1 MPARK
6 ANPDAALKL
15 AVLDAALSHAATDGF
30 TGNLLAEAA
39 KEAGVSTADIARLF
53 PQAALSLLEFYSLGV
68 DAEMEKRLRD
78 IGLAAMPVRQR
89 ISTAVKTRLAIVKP
103 NKDAARR
110 AAAYLSLPPNL
121 PLAAR
126 LVYRTV
132 DCMWHAAGDRS
143 TDFNF
148 YTKRGILA
156 GVYTSTLMRWFTDAS
171 PDERETEA
179 FLAARIENV
188 LQYEK
193 LKARMRRE
201 ANLGLDRMSELLRHA
216 RR

>member
-6 ANPDAALKL
+6 ANTDETLKQ
-15 AVLDAALSHAATDGF
+15 AVLGAVLAHAATEGF
-30 TGNLLAEAA
+30 TDTLLADAGN
-39 KEAGVSTADIARLF
+39 EAGVSTAETARLF
-53 PQAALSLLEFYSLGV
+53 PQAVLSLLEFYSLGV
-68 DAEMEKRLRD
+68 DAETEKRLGD
-78 IGLAAMPVRQR
+78 IGLAAMPMRRR
-89 ISTAVKTRLAIVKP
+89 ISTAVKTRLAILKP

-121 PLAAR
+121 PLAAH
-126 LVYRTV
+126 LIYCTV
-132 DCMWHAAGDRS
+132 DCMWRAAGDLS

-156 GVYTSTLMRWFTDAS
+156 GVYTSTLMRWFTDTS
-171 PDERETEA
+171 PDEHETEA

-188 LQYEK
+188 MQVEK

-201 ANLGLDRMSELLRHA
+201 AKQGLDRMSELLRSA

>member
-1 MPARK
+1 MPERK
-6 ANPDAALKL
+6 ANTDAALKQ
-15 AVLDAALSHAATDGF
+15 AVLDAALARAATEGF
-30 TGNLLAEAA
+30 TGDLLAAA
-39 KEAGVSTADIARLF
+39 AEDAGVSTAEIARLF
-53 PQAALSLLEFYSLGV
+53 PEAVLSLLEFYSLGV

-89 ISTAVKTRLAIVKP
+89 ISTAVKTRLAILKS
-103 NKDAARR
+103 NKDAVRR

-132 DCMWHAAGDRS
+132 DCMWRAAGDCS

-156 GVYTSTLMRWFTDAS
+156 GVYTSTLLRWFSDAS
-171 PDERETEA
+171 PGERETEA
-179 FLAARIENV
+179 FLTARIENV
-188 LQYEK
+188 LQVEK
-193 LKARMRRE
+193 LKARMHRE
-201 ANLGLDRMSELLRHA
+201 AILGLARMSELLRHA